1 MKTIILTL
9 ALFPILIYGQTL
21 EQDIADEYSK
31 LNQQAY
37 LQAIT
42 ELVGVDCINGE
53 KSKDEWEKDMFLS
66 TTNSQQSK
74 FVLNLII
81 EKDLSVKVDTNHL
94 KFNIFD
100 LDKNANNCLFVMD
113 DKCLFYSWYLPWIG
127 SPKMA
132 KRANKAMG
140 KILKKNPTHLLSCH
154 DIFGL
159 LYMLSSKIYVYDL
172 LKGKEYELDYYMHNI
187 YKNDK

>member
-74 FVLNLII
+74 IVLNLII
-81 EKDLSVKVDTNHL
+81 EKDFSVKVDTNHL
-94 KFNIFD
+94 K
-100 LDKNANNCLFVMD
+100 
-113 DKCLFYSWYLPWIG
+113 
-127 SPKMA
+127 
-132 KRANKAMG
+132 
-140 KILKKNPTHLLSCH
+140 
-154 DIFGL
+154 
-159 LYMLSSKIYVYDL
+159 
-172 LKGKEYELDYYMHNI
+172 
-187 YKNDK
+187 